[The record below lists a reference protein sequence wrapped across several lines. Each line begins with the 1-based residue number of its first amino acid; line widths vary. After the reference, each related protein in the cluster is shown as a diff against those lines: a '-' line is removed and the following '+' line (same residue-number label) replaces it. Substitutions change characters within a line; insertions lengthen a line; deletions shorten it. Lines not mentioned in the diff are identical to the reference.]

1 MAEVKISRTYCARSE
16 VEIAARPTSAMVVGF
31 FLEPK
36 SFKIPPTKCQWGPI
50 GHLYNL
56 GWSMG
61 SPWWPYGGRL
71 SDPFFRFLPPTSA
84 LAKKKSVTSRGVIGP
99 LNRRGSSQGLRNW
112 SQIIFYLTRSTFFN
126 YSGRSRFI
134 GCPAHIAGNRKRSTF
149 YYHIFMPVSQETAS
163 WGIPMPG
170 HIVFNINPNQ
180 TRPRYFRQYPP
191 G

>member
-1 MAEVKISRTYCARSE
+1 MTHLEVRAVQLINRVRSEGFFRSRYFVSVLAFFGIRLESIRRTGIYSAQSQLRLLMAELKISRTNCARSE

-84 LAKKKSVTSRGVIGP
+84 LAKKKSVTSRWVIGP
-99 LNRRGSSQGLRNW
+99 LNQ
-112 SQIIFYLTRSTFFN
+112 
-126 YSGRSRFI
+126 
-134 GCPAHIAGNRKRSTF
+134 
-149 YYHIFMPVSQETAS
+149 
-163 WGIPMPG
+163 
-170 HIVFNINPNQ
+170 
-180 TRPRYFRQYPP
+180 
-191 G
+191 

>member
-1 MAEVKISRTYCARSE
+1 MLNRSRYFVSVHAFFCIRLESIGVMGIYSGATQFRLLMAELKISRTNCARSE
-16 VEIAARPTSAMVVGF
+16 VEIPARPTSAMVVRF

-71 SDPFFRFLPPTSA
+71 SDPFSDFLPPTSA
-84 LAKKKSVTSRGVIGP
+84 LAKTKTVTSRGVIGP

-112 SQIIFYLTRSTFFN
+112 SQI
-126 YSGRSRFI
+126 
-134 GCPAHIAGNRKRSTF
+134 
-149 YYHIFMPVSQETAS
+149 
-163 WGIPMPG
+163 
-170 HIVFNINPNQ
+170 
-180 TRPRYFRQYPP
+180 
-191 G
+191 